1 MRTSGR
7 ALTAAALSALALTAV
22 FNAPASAG
30 AFGNEIS
37 VQKEAHISEDGTVT
51 LSGTY
56 RCHSTSPVGAVQVA
70 AGLRQGGIRLGIS
83 GENAVCDGAYH
94 EWSSTG
100 SLRYTPGITA
110 GPATAEV
117 QLTETRRNGP
127 GIVPVSVSV
136 VQLAEHS
143 EEIELIDHR

>member
-1 MRTSGR
+1 MRISGR

-37 VQKEAHISEDGTVT
+37 VQKEAHISKDGAVT

-56 RCHSTSPVGAVQVA
+56 RCHSTSPVGAVHIA
-70 AGLRQGGIRLGIS
+70 AGLRQGSTRLGIS
-83 GENAVCDGAYH
+83 GETAVCDGQYH
-94 EWSSTG
+94 EWSSTA

-110 GPATAEV
+110 GRAVAEV
-117 QLTETRRNGP
+117 QLTETRRQGA
-127 GIVPVSVSV
+127 GIVPVSLSV
-136 VQLAEHS
+136 VHLAEHS
-143 EEIELIDHR
+143 QEIELIDHR